1 LAVPEDDQQGWASGR
16 KPDVGHAIGNPVRR
30 DILRAL
36 LDADRPLTVSEL
48 DELIPTTNA
57 NVSSLTYHVLV
68 LQREECVAQEGEVVL
83 SNGAVPAFVAT
94 VVGNTHVIGI
104 LESRREG
111 DERR

>member
-1 LAVPEDDQQGWASGR
+1 MPEDEQQRRVGGR
-16 KPDVGHAIGNPVRR
+16 KPDVGHAISHPLRR
-30 DILRAL
+30 EILRAL
-36 LDADRPLTVSEL
+36 LQADQPLTVSEL

-68 LQREECVAQEGEVVL
+68 LQRERCVAQKGEAML
-83 SNGAVPAFVAT
+83 PNGAVPAFVAT
-94 VVGNTHVIGI
+94 VAGDTHVIKI